1 MSRVTIRDIAKMA
14 GVSPSAVSFVINDK
28 PGVSEETRKLVK
40 TIIKKTGFVPN
51 INSRRLVYK
60 RSYNIALVM
69 NDENSPMEDL
79 FYVGIMR
86 GLLKRS
92 KDYGY
97 NIVFTEIDIKNDEVR
112 LPRLIRQHDTDG
124 VIFLQD
130 CAPAITS
137 AIKELDIPY
146 IVVDAQEHNP
156 QNISINIDYEI
167 AAFKSTS
174 YLIENGHRKIAFI
187 SKGSVPNFYMQ
198 TFNGFCRALDMHS
211 ISIPP
216 YWIQI
221 TATNESDAYDCMK
234 NILGSNAIPTAVFCA
249 VDSFAIGA
257 MKCAHD
263 LGYKVP
269 DDISFT
275 GIDNLFLTEYLT
287 PNLTTININ
296 KEQLGCLA
304 TDLIVKMIEKE
315 EVSSINIQS
324 NDLIIRNSVKKLS
337 ME

>member
-40 TIIKKTGFVPN
+40 NIIKKTGFVPN
-51 INSRRLVYK
+51 ISSRRLVFK
-60 RSYNIALVM
+60 RSFNIALVM

-137 AIKELDIPY
+137 AIKSLDIPY
-146 IVVDAQEHNP
+146 VIVDAQEDNP
-156 QNISINIDYEI
+156 QNISININYEL
-167 AAFKSTS
+167 AALTSTS

-198 TFNGFCRALDMHS
+198 TFKGFCRALDKYN

-221 TATNESDAYDCMK
+221 TATNESDAYGCMK
-234 NILGSNAIPTAVFCA
+234 SILESKSTPTAVFCA

-257 MKCAHD
+257 IKCAYD
-263 LGYKVP
+263 KGYKIP

-275 GIDNLFLTEYLT
+275 GIDNLFLSEYLT
-287 PNLTTININ
+287 PSLTTININ
-296 KEQLGCLA
+296 KEQLGSLA

-315 EVSSINIQS
+315 EVTSVHVRS
-324 NDLIIRNSVKKLS
+324 DELIIRNSVMKI
-337 ME
+337 